1 MAGQE
6 RRARQLKTAPKGRT
20 VNADCITK
28 RHYAAIVGMWAAL
41 WAFICL
47 WGWVA

>member
-6 RRARQLKTAPKGRT
+6 RRARELKTAPKGRT
-20 VNADCITK
+20 AAMDCITK
-28 RHYAAIVGMWAAL
+28 RHYAAIVGIWAAL